1 MHTNAVA
8 LAAIDPTFSYP
19 ICRPSGHLGATDEL
33 AIPLLQIGAGDDK
46 EGYAAWAIVG
56 HRGPLSVRPLSIRPL
71 FVRPRPS
78 VVVVRP
84 LSVRPVVRLS
94 ITFKTSRSIRRGA
107 YIYLYMYMYMYIYIY
122 INIYIYI

>member
-19 ICRPSGHLGATDEL
+19 ICRPSGHLGAADEL

-84 LSVRPVVRLS
+84 LSVRPVVRRNEETKLVCA
-94 ITFKTSRSIRRGA
+94 ITRKIIFG
-107 YIYLYMYMYMYIYIY
+107 
-122 INIYIYI
+122 